1 LRKNEATFVLPI
13 TGEVVEATT
22 TVVTNIANTQKCGM
36 RIFERQCATCTCQP
50 EEQMNHE
57 TNITLVSPR
66 ACILG
71 KNRKRERKPRGE
83 ISNSNES

>member
-50 EEQMNHE
+50 EEQMNCE
-57 TNITLVSPR
+57 MNTTPVSLQ
-66 ACILG
+66 ACVLR
-71 KNRKRERKPRGE
+71 KNRKRKKRLRGG
-83 ISNSNES
+83 ISDGNKS